1 MKKYLFL
8 LPLLAFAAPAV
19 AQHTEL
25 SGQAQFGLMRFGGAD
40 ASGTTAVNYSYGR
53 GGYTNSPYGSQ
64 LGPGFSVGLQAQR
77 VGQKNGLLAFAI
89 AYDQMHSRTS
99 IGGLNL
105 YDGTSNTLRPAT
117 GHTYLQ
123 TRAIAVALTLGHRFA
138 LGSGRLVVL
147 AGPELAF
154 VFGLHETGSGTYD
167 GNQSWTTDVDRSGR
181 LIIDP
186 RLRAGLTYWCHQ
198 VGISSSY
205 SHGFANYEAGMLGA
219 SPQVA
224 SRTWRLGLAYRL
236 R

>member
-8 LPLLAFAAPAV
+8 LPLLAFVAPAV

-25 SGQAQFGLMRFGGAD
+25 SGQVQLGLMRFGGAD
-40 ASGTTAVNYSYGR
+40 ATGTTAVNYSCGR
-53 GGYTNSPYGSQ
+53 GYTNSPYGSQ
-64 LGPGFSVGLQAQR
+64 VGPGFSLGLQAQR
-77 VGQKNGLLAFAI
+77 VGQKNTLLAFAM
-89 AYDQMHSRTS
+89 AYDQMRSRIS

-123 TRAIAVALTLGHRFA
+123 TRAIAAALTLGHRFA
-138 LGSGRLVVL
+138 LGSGSLDVL

-167 GNQSWTTDVDRSGR
+167 GNQSWTTDVDRSGQ

-186 RLRAGLTYWCHQ
+186 RLRAGLTYWCHR

-205 SHGFANYEAGMLGA
+205 SHGFANYQAGLLGA